1 MEQAHYVK
9 RFGSVAMSNGFIT
22 MEHFIN
28 AMQIQVKN
36 DTKHNR
42 NQMRVVKIGDM
53 ASFVH
58 FFSVLKG
65 HKILVW

>member
-1 MEQAHYVK
+1 MKQARYVK
-9 RFGSVAMSNGFIT
+9 RFGSVTMFNGFIT
-22 MEHFIN
+22 MGHFIN

-42 NQMRVVKIGDM
+42 NQMRVVKIGEM

-58 FFSVLKG
+58 FFNV
-65 HKILVW
+65 

>member
-36 DTKHNR
+36 DNKP
-42 NQMRVVKIGDM
+42 
-53 ASFVH
+53 
-58 FFSVLKG
+58 
-65 HKILVW
+65 

>member
-9 RFGSVAMSNGFIT
+9 RFGSVAMSNRFIT

-36 DTKHNR
+36 DTKH
-42 NQMRVVKIGDM
+42 QMRVVKIGDM

-58 FFSVLKG
+58 FFNV
-65 HKILVW
+65 